1 MDHQTCFVLL
11 LPPFIF
17 TLFILKHLS
26 SHQNQNQNQNLPPS
40 PPSLPLIGHL
50 HLLKKPIHLTLASL
64 SSHLGPIFSLRL
76 GCKSFLIIS
85 SPSAIDECFTTNDV
99 VFANRPSSLS
109 GDHLTYNYSAYTW
122 SPYGQLWRILRRLT
136 VVELFS
142 SRSLQ
147 RSAHIR
153 EEEMLRVLRRL
164 RKESGRRVDLNSL
177 ISAFSFNVVMR
188 GIAGKLCVGEEEI
201 GAEAGREILRS
212 MRWMF
217 SPTVSLG
224 MCDYFPILRWIG
236 YKGLEKNAVL
246 MQRKRDEFLQAMV
259 DEIRVKSGGAT
270 AEEGKRRNGNL
281 IERLLS
287 VQASEPD
294 LYNDDIIKSIL
305 VVMLAAGT
313 DTSALTMEWAMSNLL
328 TQPHVLQKLQQEID
342 ENIGHDGLIND
353 ADLPKLPYLRCVV
366 NETLRLHPVAPLLIP
381 HLSSEE
387 CRVGGYDIPRGT
399 ILLVNAWAVHR
410 GPGHWDEPE
419 KFYPERFEGLEAERE
434 GSRFLPFGM
443 GRRACPGAAMAL
455 RTVSLALGAFVQCF
469 EWGKGDVEV
478 DFGVDLGVTL
488 HKAKPLE
495 AVCVVRNEA
504 VHLL

>member
-1 MDHQTCFVLL
+1 MDHQTYFLLL
-11 LPPFIF
+11 LPPLIFII
-17 TLFILKHLS
+17 FILKHFS
-26 SHQNQNQNQNLPPS
+26 SHQNKNHPPS
-40 PPSLPLIGHL
+40 PPSLPVIGHL
-50 HLLKKPIHLTLASL
+50 HLLNLKNPLYLTLTSL
-64 SSHLGPIFSLRL
+64 SSLYGPIFSLRL

-85 SPSAIDECFTTNDV
+85 SPSAVEESFTTNDV
-99 VFANRPSSLS
+99 VFANRPTSVA
-109 GDHLTYNYSAYTW
+109 GDHLTYNYSSYSW
-122 SPYGQLWRILRRLT
+122 SPYGHLWRVLRRLT

-142 SRSLQ
+142 SHSLQ

-153 EEEMLRVLRRL
+153 EEEMLRILRLL
-164 RKESGRRVDLNSL
+164 RKESGKRVDLNNV
-177 ISAFSFNVVMR
+177 ISTFSFNVVMR

-201 GAEAGREILRS
+201 GTEAGREILRW
-212 MRWMF
+212 MRAMF
-217 SPTVSLG
+217 SPTVLLG
-224 MCDYFPILRWIG
+224 MCDYFPILRMIG

-246 MQRKRDEFLQAMV
+246 MQKKRDKFLQAMV
-259 DEIRVKSGGAT
+259 DEIREKSSVAPAA
-270 AEEGKRRNGNL
+270 AEDKMRGGNL
-281 IERLLS
+281 TERLLS
-287 VQASEPD
+287 VQASGPD
-294 LYNDDIIKSIL
+294 LYNDDVIKSIL

-342 ENIGHDGLIND
+342 NNVGHDHLIND

-366 NETLRLHPVAPLLIP
+366 NETLRLHPVAPLLLP
-381 HLSSEE
+381 HLSSEQ

-410 GPGHWDEPE
+410 GPSQWDDPE

-434 GSRFLPFGM
+434 GSRFLPFGT
-443 GRRACPGAAMAL
+443 GRRACPGAAMAM

-478 DFGVDLGVTL
+478 DFGVDLAVTL
-488 HKAKPLE
+488 RKAKPLE

-504 VHLL
+504 LHLL